1 MTKRNNT
8 YKLSLESISLKDD
21 LNQKSNITLEFKN
34 HDEIFTIIESLKEKN
49 PFEDKNQAVEFAIG
63 IKLFTE
69 VMIRNRQHP
78 LFEDFFQEVQTFMK
92 NIKTIW
98 IIYLLS

>member
-1 MTKRNNT
+1 MLKRNNI
-8 YKLSLESISLKDD
+8 YRLSLEALSLKDE
-21 LNQKSNITLEFKN
+21 LAEKSNIQVEFEN

-49 PFEDKNQAVEFAIG
+49 PFGDKNQAVEFAIG

-78 LFEDFFQEVQTFMK
+78 LFDDFFPQVQTFMK
-92 NIKTIW
+92 KIKNI
-98 IIYLLS
+98 